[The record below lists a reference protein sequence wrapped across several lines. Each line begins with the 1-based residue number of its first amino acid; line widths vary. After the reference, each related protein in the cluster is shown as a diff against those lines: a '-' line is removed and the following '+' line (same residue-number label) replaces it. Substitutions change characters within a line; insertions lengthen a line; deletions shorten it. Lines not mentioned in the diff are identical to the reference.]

1 MSMRIFRVHFDY
13 LAKVTKS
20 TLMVLN
26 HLESLRSLMDVV
38 DVGRNQFDATTER
51 VDGFLKFLNQA
62 VRKPNMV
69 VDVWL

>member
-1 MSMRIFRVHFDY
+1 MSMRIFRVHFDH

-38 DVGRNQFDATTER
+38 GVGKNQFDATTER
-51 VDGFLKFLNQA
+51 VDGLHKFLNQA